1 MNRMASSFYFCTPGS
16 LVDHSTSLDYW
27 IKLFPAQLPFFCQ
40 SEEDFSQQAK
50 NAPVISAHFIPPD
63 RALNWPW
70 WQVVPLGQ
78 HAELGL
84 WLPGRPWRERICW
97 RHVLNQDLHRCQC
110 CHVHI
115 NHHADHEMK
124 RKWMVATYSKKTK
137 WICTLLN
144 SCEAFPTRIKQLS
157 RRFHKEWKG
166 QEAVEGHQAKEQW
179 PHVPKLSPIHYDSL
193 TPNIEGLSAPCFR
206 IKWFPMMWHDLTVDA
221 SNIFTSSNPF
231 SSS

>member
-16 LVDHSTSLDYW
+16 LVDHSTSLNYW

-124 RKWMVATYSKKTK
+124 RKWMVATYSKK
-137 WICTLLN
+137 
-144 SCEAFPTRIKQLS
+144 KQVNLYFIEFLWS
-157 RRFHKEWKG
+157 L
-166 QEAVEGHQAKEQW
+166 
-179 PHVPKLSPIHYDSL
+179 PHED
-193 TPNIEGLSAPCFR
+193 
-206 IKWFPMMWHDLTVDA
+206 
-221 SNIFTSSNPF
+221 
-231 SSS
+231 